1 MSRESAIEMDWQHYP
16 ATAGWDELIADG
28 APRQEFAGLARYL
41 SNIGIDELRERQRA
55 VDRLDAREL
64 LRNGIAPADVA
75 LRTGYADQ
83 SHLTRHF
90 RRLVGVTPGQY
101 ARSCSVARLSSA

>member
-1 MSRESAIEMDWQHYP
+1 LTPHA
-16 ATAGWDELIADG
+16 
-28 APRQEFAGLARYL
+28 YL
-41 SNIGIDELRERQRA
+41 DQLRVRH
-55 VDRLDAREL
+55 AREL